1 MSSHKLK
8 VFTDYVCP
16 WCYLGDSRVK
26 KLTNIFDID
35 IEIIHFPL
43 HPDTPKEGKSLL
55 DLFGTNQEDIDK
67 KNQNMKNL
75 MSNENLPYS
84 NRTHTFNSRLA
95 QEIGSWAQ
103 SLDNKTSIHDN
114 FFEAYFVKGLNIG
127 LKSVILEIVAKSGL
141 DENEANDIIKKRTFK
156 SSVDNDWEKS
166 RTYGVTGVPT
176 YVYNNH
182 SVVGAQPIENLV
194 EFLNHF
200 GVSKL

>member
-1 MSSHKLK
+1 MSSYKLE

-26 KLTNIFDID
+26 KLKKIFNIDT
-35 IEIIHFPL
+35 EIIHFPL
-43 HPDTPKEGKSLL
+43 HPDTPKEGKTLL
-55 DLFGTNQEDIDK
+55 DLFGTNQEDIDN

-75 MSNENLPYS
+75 MFNEDLPYS

-103 SLDNKTSIHDN
+103 SLDNETSIHDN

-127 LKSVILEIVAKSGL
+127 LESVIMEIVAKSGL
-141 DENEANDIIKKRTFK
+141 DENEANDIIKNRTFK
-156 SSVDNDWEKS
+156 SSVDKDWEKS

-194 EFLNHF
+194 DFLNHF
-200 GVSKL
+200 GVTKL

>member
-1 MSSHKLK
+1 MSSYKLEL
-8 VFTDYVCP
+8 FTDYVCP

-26 KLTNIFDID
+26 KLKKIFNID

-43 HPDTPKEGKSLL
+43 HPDTPKEGKTLL
-55 DLFGTNQEDIDK
+55 DLFGTNQEDIDN

-75 MSNENLPYS
+75 MFNEDLPYS

-103 SLDNKTSIHDN
+103 SLDNETSIHDN

-127 LKSVILEIVAKSGL
+127 LESVILEIVAKSGL
-141 DENEANDIIKKRTFK
+141 DENKANDIIKNRTFK
-156 SSVDNDWEKS
+156 SSVDKDWEKS

-194 EFLNHF
+194 QFLNHL
-200 GVSKL
+200 GVPKL